1 MKLITAAI
9 YTNFTTHIVNDD
21 GIEQMDGY
29 TCGPTSNRLFLRFEK
44 V

>member
-29 TCGPTSNRLFLRFEK
+29 TCGPISNQLFLRFEK

>member
-29 TCGPTSNRLFLRFEK
+29 TCGPESNRLILRFEK